1 MSQTLMRGSRPTSV
15 FRGAILTVSMRWT
28 DRLIGFVS
36 TLILARLIAPDDFG
50 IIAMASL
57 VIGLVDA
64 LLALGVNVALI
75 QNRDAVQAHYDT
87 AWTLRLAQS
96 AVAAAVIFFSSAY
109 AADYFH
115 DPRVTPVLQWLSL
128 GMLLLGLE
136 NIGIITFQKEMRFGM
151 DFRFVFFKRLAGFA
165 VTMAAAWYLQN
176 YWALVIGTLAGR
188 LSGVLL
194 SYAMHPMRPRPSLE
208 KVREIFSVSQWML
221 VNSIGSYLNRGI
233 DKILLGG
240 RAPAGIVGGY
250 TLADETSAMPSTE
263 ILAPMNRVL
272 FPAFV
277 AAKHDLEELKRLYLL
292 AQGVQ
297 CLLGMSAGVGLAL
310 VAHEA
315 VLVLLGEKWLFVAPF
330 VQVLALASV
339 VEAIT
344 TSGAYVCLTLG
355 AIRTGSLVNW
365 SQVGLFAVAAL
376 LLFPQAGAMQIAWL
390 RLAVVLAGLFLS
402 IALLMR
408 ILTNVRLGDIVRSV
422 IRPLAG
428 VGVMAC
434 AVIMVGRIVT
444 LPPFVALAAKVGT
457 GVLAFPLTVM
467 SLWWLSGKP
476 AGAESYL
483 LAKTAPLIARLRR
496 GRRTACQN

>member
-1 MSQTLMRGSRPTSV
+1 MSQALMRGTRPTSV

-28 DRLIGFVS
+28 DRLIGFIS

-75 QNRDAVQAHYDT
+75 QNREATQAHYDT

-96 AVAAAVIFFSSAY
+96 AVAAAVIFLSSWF
-109 AADYFH
+109 AADYFN

-136 NIGIITFQKEMRFGM
+136 NIGILTFQKEMRFGM
-151 DFRFVFFKRLAGFA
+151 DFRFVFFKRIAGFV
-165 VTMAAAWYLQN
+165 VTMIAAWALKS

-188 LSGVLL
+188 FSGILL
-194 SYAMHPMRPRPSLE
+194 SYAMHAMRPRPSLE

-233 DKILLGG
+233 DKILLGS
-240 RAPAGIVGGY
+240 RASATVVGGY

-315 VLVLLGEKWLFVAPF
+315 VLLLLGEKWLFVAPF

-355 AIRTGSLVNW
+355 AIRYGSLVNW
-365 SQVGLFAVAAL
+365 SQVIVFAAVAL
-376 LLFPQAGAMQIAWL
+376 LLFPQAGALQIAWL

-408 ILTNVRLGDIVRSV
+408 TLRNVRLADIVRSV

-428 VGVMAC
+428 VGVMAA
-434 AVIMVGRIVT
+434 AVIGIGHLAPMQP
-444 LPPFVALAAKVGT
+444 LAALAAKVAT
-457 GVLAFPLTVM
+457 GIVVFPATVIA
-467 SLWWLSGKP
+467 LWVISGRP

-483 LAKTAPLIARLRR
+483 LAKAAPVLARRKS
-496 GRRTACQN
+496 